1 MELINKE
8 RDDEYRNDIA
18 IYAFYIFKRVLIEC
32 GTSMAELF
40 SNNSSRQKAIANFAK
55 KSVIYVWVVSKY
67 TFE

>member
-40 SNNSSRQKAIANFAK
+40 SNNSRQKAIANFAK
-55 KSVIYVWVVSKY
+55 KSVIYV
-67 TFE
+67 